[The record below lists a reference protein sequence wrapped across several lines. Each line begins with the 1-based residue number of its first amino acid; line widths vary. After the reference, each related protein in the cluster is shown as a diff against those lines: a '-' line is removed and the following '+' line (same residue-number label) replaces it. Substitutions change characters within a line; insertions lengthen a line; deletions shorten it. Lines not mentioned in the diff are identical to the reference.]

1 MNRKSS
7 VEGSNGSTTFNS
19 GSSNAERIIKH
30 INALLADV
38 PAVAHW
44 LPLTLEGPDNA
55 FFEVSR
61 DGILL
66 AELINVLLPGYIRI
80 DKIHRDFSNAVRC
93 HFLKLEN
100 HTMVLRACQK
110 FGCRIVNLGPC
121 DLASGKS
128 YLILGIVWQIIKR
141 GMVERIKMNIGG
153 NVILPGQESNKL
165 VKSGKEE
172 PNDVAAEEE
181 DVEALILKMVNE
193 QAEQNS
199 LEKVENLSEDLAD
212 GKVIAQLLLNAG
224 CEMDQCEEIVH
235 ANSMVRRADAIVAAG
250 QQVLGPL
257 CIIESGDFVKG
268 NQQMMVLF
276 LAALLKKAAED
287 RVGHIDYDSGYYND
301 GPIIELDT
309 SDLDAT
315 ISRLKAEN
323 ATLKK
328 ENEALSDQLVTMQ
341 ADLDLARN
349 PQANADSLAEQLA
362 ALAVDSG
369 EKTDEKIYRDNKATA
384 LYIPTDENAFRL
396 RQIYLHTTNVTNI
409 VTYIYG
415 ALTVANLQI
424 EKNAFSRI
432 PIITGHLRKK
442 DWDAH
447 KWRRRFF
454 ILRDNFLFSFPE
466 DAGPKE
472 TPIDVLRVDDAL
484 VRVMFELKH
493 MEDPVISVEIASKV
507 NPFYLYLS
515 ADAIA
520 LYKWKEAITRA
531 SAYWLLTR

>member
-1 MNRKSS
+1 
-7 VEGSNGSTTFNS
+7 
-19 GSSNAERIIKH
+19 
-30 INALLADV
+30 
-38 PAVAHW
+38 
-44 LPLTLEGPDNA
+44 
-55 FFEVSR
+55 
-61 DGILL
+61 
-66 AELINVLLPGYIRI
+66 
-80 DKIHRDFSNAVRC
+80 
-93 HFLKLEN
+93 
-100 HTMVLRACQK
+100 MVLRACQK
-110 FGCRIVNLGPC
+110 FGCRVVNLGPC
-121 DLASGKS
+121 DLATGKS
-128 YLILGIVWQIIKR
+128 YLILGIVWQVIKR

-153 NVILPGQESNKL
+153 NVILPGQESKKL
-165 VKSGKEE
+165 VKGKDQE
-172 PNDVAAEEE
+172 NDAVEE
-181 DVEALILKMVNE
+181 DVEALILNMVNE
-193 QAEQNS
+193 QAVQND
-199 LEKVENLSEDLAD
+199 LEKIENLSEDLAD
-212 GKVIAQLLLNAG
+212 GKVIAQLLLDAG
-224 CEMDQCEEIVH
+224 CEMEQCQEIVL
-235 ANSMVRRADAIVAAG
+235 ANSLVKRADAIVAAG

-287 RVGHIDYDSGYYND
+287 RVCHTEYYAD

-315 ISRLKAEN
+315 ISRLKAEIV
-323 ATLKK
+323 ALKK
-328 ENEALSDQLVTMQ
+328 ENETLSDQLVTMQ
-341 ADLDLARN
+341 AELDLARN
-349 PQANADSLAEQLA
+349 PQANVDTLAEQLA
-362 ALAVDSG
+362 ALAVESG
-369 EKTDEKIYRDNKATA
+369 EKTDERIYRDNKAAA

-409 VTYIYG
+409 ATYIYG